1 MYFVTRHS
9 HTLDLSPRICKFH
22 LLQLAGGHH
31 GDIRPS
37 AALRSNQLGKHARE
51 RRVEIARAAG
61 ISAPL
66 IRALCVPADRVHC
79 VSVSRAGIGFQ
90 LTFLRRGSLAR
101 ARQSSSTPPTLT
113 LAICIST
120 RPWAL
125 WTLFYYICRG
135 TRQIVMRRD
144 ANHQMSNLCVQ
155 RKKPCRQTR
164 RSLFQRE
171 LYKRSLVR
179 ICI

>member
-1 MYFVTRHS
+1 MITKFSAFFKFGLVKFCITLAKLVPRHS
-9 HTLDLSPRICKFH
+9 VTLNLSPRICKFH

-51 RRVEIARAAG
+51 RSVEIARAAG

-101 ARQSSSTPPTLT
+101 APAKAHRRHPHSLSRF
-113 LAICIST
+113 AY
-120 RPWAL
+120 RHG
-125 WTLFYYICRG
+125 RG
-135 TRQIVMRRD
+135 RCGRFFIIFAEGRD
-144 ANHQMSNLCVQ
+144 
-155 RKKPCRQTR
+155 R
-164 RSLFQRE
+164 
-171 LYKRSLVR
+171 
-179 ICI
+179 